1 MIRRALSRA
10 VMRVTVS
17 GIENSI
23 FWDLRPTID
32 QIALSAAAHDSCEH
46 QVPVIGQQRGDEL
59 SGRPDHHQRLVSGTR
74 WAIRSGGMRR
84 SRRVDQPGVGPYR
97 T

>member
-1 MIRRALSRA
+1 
-10 VMRVTVS
+10 MRVTVS

-23 FWDLRPTID
+23 FWDLRRTID

-46 QVPVIGQQRGDEL
+46 QVPVIGQRGDEL
-59 SGRPDHHQRLVSGTR
+59 SGRPDHHQRLVAGQDG
-74 WAIRSGGMRR
+74 RSAQAGCGARGAWTN
-84 SRRVDQPGVGPYR
+84 SPAPGPYR